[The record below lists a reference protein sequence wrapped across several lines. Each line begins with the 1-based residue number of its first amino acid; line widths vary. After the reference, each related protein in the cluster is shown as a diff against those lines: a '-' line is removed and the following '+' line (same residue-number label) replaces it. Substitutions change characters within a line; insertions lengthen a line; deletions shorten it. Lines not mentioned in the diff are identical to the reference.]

1 MDRRADIHSVVHA
14 HAVGFVA
21 LDRSGSGPSSRSA
34 GSGTLVDFH
43 GIRGVATAAH
53 VAETLKILPEVG
65 IMRFKQGRTYEAIS
79 CRGDQLEIT
88 TVGSP
93 PFGADGPDLAFI
105 RLPVDIENRFAATNA
120 FFNSRVRAELQ
131 QQGRSRSPAELVFV
145 TGTISEM
152 SKSLGVVGS
161 SSKMEHGAINGVGR
175 IEAFEVKHGCDCLDF
190 RIFHHE
196 RFPAPSSYEGLSG
209 GGLWQLGEGADLL
222 SRTLIG
228 VAYYQ
233 SAQDSEGGRIIRCHG
248 PLALHEV
255 LYLAVLDRYLPEQ
268 AKAHREADWP
278 DGESPYSSIT
288 AASKGSD

>member
-1 MDRRADIHSVVHA
+1 MDRRADINAVVHA
-14 HAVGFVA
+14 HAVGFLT

-53 VAETLKILPEVG
+53 VAETLKTLPEVG
-65 IMRFKQGRTYEAIS
+65 IMRFKPGRTYEALT

-93 PFGADGPDLAFI
+93 PFGPDGPDLTFI
-105 RLPVDIENRFAATNA
+105 RLPVEIENKFAATNA
-120 FFNSRVRAELQ
+120 FFNSLVRARLQ
-131 QQGRSRSPAELVFV
+131 DQGHHRSPAELWFV

-152 SKSLGVVGS
+152 SSSLGVVGS

-175 IEAFEVKHGCDCLDF
+175 IEAVEMKNGCDRLDF

-196 RFPAPSSYEGLSG
+196 KFPAPSSYEGLSG
-209 GGLWQLGEGADLL
+209 GGLWQLGEGTGLL

-228 VAYYQ
+228 LAFYQ
-233 SAQDSEGGRIIRCHG
+233 SEQDSEGRRIVRCHG

-278 DGESPYSSIT
+278 DGESPYSVIAT
-288 AASKGSD
+288 ALEGS